1 MVLREN
7 LILERQQ
14 SIRLPATTLPNGH
27 RMGATLQGRRALFY
41 ACPARSDS
49 DCKLQFLNEPVPDV
63 PFPWVNDKAD
73 FTRFMAKQVMHGL
86 MRWCGIIVALA
97 IAVAAILFW

>member
-1 MVLREN
+1 MGTGWEPLCKVGELCVMLAQPEA
-7 LILERQQ
+7 ILT
-14 SIRLPATTLPNGH
+14 P
-27 RMGATLQGRRALFY
+27 
-41 ACPARSDS
+41 
-49 DCKLQFLNEPVPDV
+49 KVQFLNEPVPNV

-97 IAVAAILFW
+97 FAVAAILFW